1 MHKIKAMLTENLLLK
16 IAALIF
22 AVIIWLVVVNVSNPP
37 QSRSIT
43 SNVEVINPEVLSQ
56 QGKYYKIPDGYNTV
70 TFRVTAPRSV
80 IEKLSSSDFRAVADL
95 NNLEN
100 DTRIPIEIQAINHQ
114 SSITISNRK
123 YYLTV
128 EVGMEMEEKFIISP
142 QIKGKP
148 ASGFI
153 MESANVEPNVIMIKG
168 PENIVSKIDKVVAY
182 CDISDVNEPITENVV
197 PTILDSDGHK
207 VDTTNLTLSL
217 STVNMSVTFT
227 NVKDVSIEL
236 EGSSENTQVE
246 VTGVSI
252 SPTSI
257 RIRGN
262 ASVLNNITKIIIPR
276 SVINLSTIT
285 EDISTTVDIS
295 QYLPEGASLAAEVS
309 PEVSISV
316 KVSGENSKTMVLPI
330 ANISVKNLGEGIK
343 CEFVDEEVKVVA
355 TGLPSALNNVN
366 MNLLTAYIDTQGLGV
381 GEHTV
386 KVEIDTVEGVEF
398 GPATVKIKIVNG
410 E

>member
-16 IAALIF
+16 IAALVF

-43 SNVEVINPEVLSQ
+43 SNVEVINSEVLSQ
-56 QGKYYKIPDGYNTV
+56 QGKYYRIPDGYNTV

-80 IEKLSSSDFRAVADL
+80 IEKLSSSDFKAVADL

-100 DTRIPIEIQAINHQ
+100 DTRIPIEIQAVNHQ
-114 SSITISNRK
+114 NSITISNRK

-142 QIKGKP
+142 NIEGKP

-153 MESANVEPNVIMIKG
+153 MESASVEPNVIIIKG

-182 CDISDVNEPITENVV
+182 CDISDINEPITENVV
-197 PTILDSDGHK
+197 PTILDSDGKK
-207 VDTTNLTLSL
+207 VDTTNLSLSL
-217 STVNMSVTFT
+217 STVSMSIKFT
-227 NVKDVSIEL
+227 NVKAVTVEL
-236 EGSSENTQVE
+236 EGSEGNDQVE
-246 VTGVSI
+246 VTNINI
-252 SPTSI
+252 SPASVKI
-257 RIRGN
+257 QGN
-262 ASVLNNITKIIIPR
+262 ASVLNNITRIVIPE
-276 SVINLSTIT
+276 SVINLRTLK

-295 QYLPEGASLAAEVS
+295 QYLPEGASLAAGVS

-316 KVSGENSKTMVLPI
+316 KVSGKNSKMIEIPV
-330 ANISVKNLGEGIK
+330 ANISVKNLGDKAK
-343 CEFVDEEVKVVA
+343 CEFVDEVVKVEA
-355 TGLPSALNNVN
+355 TGLPSALSGVDV
-366 MNLLTAYIDTQGLGV
+366 NLLTARIDTQGLGA

-386 KVEIDTVEGVEF
+386 KVDMDDIAGIEF
-398 GPATVKIKIVNG
+398 GPAAVKIKIVNG